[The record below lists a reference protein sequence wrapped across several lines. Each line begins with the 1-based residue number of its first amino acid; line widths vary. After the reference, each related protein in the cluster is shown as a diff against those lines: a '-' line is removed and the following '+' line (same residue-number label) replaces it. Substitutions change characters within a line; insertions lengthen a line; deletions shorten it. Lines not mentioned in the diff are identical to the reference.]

1 MADYAA
7 RVPENGWIVEVG
19 TFCGR
24 SAFVLAANSDPSV
37 KVTCIDPWW
46 FDHGDRY
53 VAEHYQ
59 NTLGNRDCYYSLENC
74 SKNLAQFGDRVEL
87 VKATSPYF
95 HPRFTEQKA
104 DMFFI
109 DGDHS
114 GEVVK
119 KELKLYYNNLA
130 ENGTIVV
137 DDYQHYKYADMT
149 REVQNFVLSYG
160 IELNI
165 LKQSE
170 NDSHL
175 AVIEK

>member
-1 MADYAA
+1 M
-7 RVPENGWIVEVG
+7 NGWIVEVG

-37 KVTCIDPWW
+37 KLTCIDPWW
-46 FDHGDRY
+46 FDHGTRL
-53 VAEHYQ
+53 VATHYL
-59 NTLGNRDCYYSLENC
+59 NSLGNRDCHYSVETC
-74 SKNLAQFGDRVEL
+74 AKNLAQFDDRIEL
-87 VKATSPYF
+87 VKNTSPYF
-95 HPRFTEQKA
+95 HPEFTERKV

-130 ENGTIVV
+130 DNGIMVI

-149 REVQNFVLSYG
+149 REIQNFVLSYG
-160 IELNI
+160 LELEI
-165 LKQSE
+165 VKQTE

-175 AVIEK
+175 AVIRK